1 MFIRDHYLKKL
12 VAFRDTAELIKVI
25 TGVRRCG
32 KSSLLELFYAWL
44 IDHGVKAGSILRIN
58 FEDMEW
64 SGIDSSRSLHDYV
77 KKNRAKRG
85 KTYVLLDEVQK
96 ITEWERAVNSLR
108 LDRGLDIYITGSNTY
123 MLNSSLST
131 LLSGRYVE
139 IKMLPLSFAEFLL
152 FAGSG
157 PPKPR
162 NGESSGGKRRTAA
175 MGENSF
181 RLFER
186 YLFQGGFPGLFSFN
200 RESGG
205 DLPAGEYLSGIYNTV
220 VMKDIISMN
229 QIRDVD
235 ILEKIILFL
244 AGNIGCLVSAKK
256 IADYL
261 TSTGRKTS
269 SYTVDNYIKM
279 LENAYLFY
287 RARRSD
293 IKGKHLLSTNDK
305 FFVVDLGLRRF
316 LRGKQ
321 SDYGST
327 LENVVYFELLRR
339 GYTVTVGKYD
349 SLEVDF
355 VAQDNTERIYF
366 QVTATMVPPEVRE
379 REILPLKKINDNYKK
394 VILSMDPPGPFTD
407 IDGIFHN
414 NIVEFLLRP

>member
-1 MFIRDHYLKKL
+1 MLNRGIYLQKL
-12 VAFRDTAELIKVI
+12 ISFRDTAELIKVI

-32 KSSLLELFYAWL
+32 KSSLLDIFCAYLLEQ
-44 IDHGVKAGSILRIN
+44 GVNGGSILKVN

-64 SGIDSSRSLHDYV
+64 SGIDSAASLHDYV
-77 KKNRAKRG
+77 KKNRAKKG

-96 ITEWERAVNSLR
+96 IPEWERAVNSLR
-108 LDRGLDIYITGSNTY
+108 LDRALDIYITGSNTY

-139 IKMLPLSFAEFLL
+139 IKMFPLSFAEFLV
-152 FAGSG
+152 FT
-157 PPKPR
+157 
-162 NGESSGGKRRTAA
+162 GGKPSPAKHGVKGYPAA
-175 MGENSF
+175 RGGGNETL
-181 RLFER
+181 LFEQ
-186 YLFQGGFPGLFSFN
+186 YLTQGGFPGLFSLN
-200 RESGG
+200 REVP
-205 DLPAGEYLSGIYNTV
+205 LLREYLSGIYSTV
-220 VMKDIISMN
+220 VMKDIITMN

-244 AGNIGCLVSAKK
+244 ADNIGYVVSAKK

-287 RARRSD
+287 RTRRSD
-293 IKGKHLLSTNDK
+293 IKGKTLLSTNDK
-305 FFVVDLGLRRF
+305 FFIVDLGLRR
-316 LRGKQ
+316 LLKGKQ
-321 SDYGST
+321 GDYGSA

-339 GYTVTVGKYD
+339 GHEVAVGKYD

-355 VAQDNTERIYF
+355 VARNDMELVYY
-366 QVTATMVPPEVRE
+366 QVTSTMAPPEVRE
-379 REILPLKKINDNYKK
+379 RELLPLKKIHDNYKK

-407 IDGIFHN
+407 IDGIFHY
-414 NIVEFLLRP
+414 NIIDFLLRPQI